1 MYIAMNRF
9 RVVPGFEEAFENQWK
24 AREGRL
30 AEMPGYI
37 EFHMLKG
44 PKAEDHTLYASH
56 TVWETHGHF
65 VAWTKSEQFRA
76 AHARDT
82 SPQLFE
88 ASDILKK
95 HQHKIKIIP
104 LSFDPKYSLILEREY
119 PKNRCFN
126 LLLLVNNIV

>member
-44 PKAEDHTLYASH
+44 PKADDHTLYASH
-56 TVWETHGHF
+56 TVWATHADF
-65 VAWTKSEQFRA
+65 VAWTKSEQFQCSA
-76 AHARDT
+76 CARRRK
-82 SPQLFE
+82 QG
-88 ASDILKK
+88 AV
-95 HQHKIKIIP
+95 
-104 LSFDPKYSLILEREY
+104 SLGPAFRGLRRHHSRRSLGQALGAGSRVR
-119 PKNRCFN
+119 N
-126 LLLLVNNIV
+126 